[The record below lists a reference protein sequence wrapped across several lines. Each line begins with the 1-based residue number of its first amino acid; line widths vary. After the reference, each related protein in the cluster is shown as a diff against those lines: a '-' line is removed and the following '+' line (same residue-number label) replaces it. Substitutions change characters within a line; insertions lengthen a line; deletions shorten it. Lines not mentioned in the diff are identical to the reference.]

1 LTRSF
6 QRVRTLGLCGATFAA
21 IALSAGIAAVP
32 ASATSTATI
41 YGCYTSYT
49 SSGGYAYCNRITV
62 NADVW
67 ASANCYNWPGDVG
80 GSAYLDKGSSDGP
93 FSHIGC
99 TTHITKGFI
108 NVQFGDPPVTHT
120 AS

>member
-1 LTRSF
+1 MKSLFRRS
-6 QRVRTLGLCGATFAA
+6 RTLGLCCATFVA
-21 IALSAGIAAVP
+21 IALPAAIAAVP
-32 ASATSTATI
+32 ASASSTATI
-41 YGCYTSYT
+41 YGCYTSYS

-62 NADVW
+62 NAEVW

-80 GSAYLDKGSSDGP
+80 GGVYLTKGKSDGP

-108 NVQFGDPPVTHT
+108 NVQFGDPLVTHT